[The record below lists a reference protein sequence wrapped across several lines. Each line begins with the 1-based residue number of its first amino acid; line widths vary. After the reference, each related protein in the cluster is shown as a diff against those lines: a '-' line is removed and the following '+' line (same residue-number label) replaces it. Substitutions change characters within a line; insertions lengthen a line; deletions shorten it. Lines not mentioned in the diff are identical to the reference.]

1 MSICWDPLTQD
12 QTNLTS
18 CPAIETL
25 GRASAVKMMVYFVVL
40 SCSGKVIERARLFY
54 FYSCP
59 QPHQPYDL
67 LRMEDWRMF
76 KLRLA
81 KRHLYWL

>member
-1 MSICWDPLTQD
+1 
-12 QTNLTS
+12 
-18 CPAIETL
+18 
-25 GRASAVKMMVYFVVL
+25 MMVYIVVL